1 MKTNALFEPENG
13 DFVKFIDEIHSLSAH
28 NAAIN
33 KAAAEQKLNGDMAGS
48 RSTAKSMRSI
58 RKQHEN
64 TMQEISSS
72 ARKANNSL
80 TSGSCAHN
88 VDFSAGQNRFSRK
101 QPVLHTRDSN
111 FNRASSSFKGSERFK
126 SKDRSFERNESN
138 FSRKDSSFYSHN
150 SASAPQA
157 RQADRSATMGTAK
170 SNSAQAGAPASG
182 GSGNFTGLNGQKNP
196 VQRRS
201 NNARQQAALTGAVPG
216 QAGGSAGNN
225 MTDNVQGMAKGSSG
239 SKKDNRFLPLIMF
252 WTMGVLMLI
261 LGNFNIEEA
270 VPIMVF
276 MFIVPFFITMN
287 AVKKSRNRQ

>member
-28 NAAIN
+28 TAAIN

-48 RSTAKSMRSI
+48 RSAASSMRRI

-64 TMQEISSS
+64 SMQEIRSSS
-72 ARKANNSL
+72 RKANDSL
-80 TSGSCAHN
+80 TSRSCAHN

-101 QPVLHTRDSN
+101 QPGLHTRDSN
-111 FNRASSSFKGSERFK
+111 FNGASGSFKGSERFNN
-126 SKDRSFERNESN
+126 KDRSFERNESN

-150 SASAPQA
+150 SVSDPQA
-157 RQADRSATMGTAK
+157 RQAARSNTRGTAY
-170 SNSAQAGAPASG
+170 SASAQAGAPGSG
-182 GSGNFTGLNGQKNP
+182 RSGNFTGLNGQNYQ

-201 NNARQQAALTGAVPG
+201 NNASQKAAHNGTAPG
-216 QAGGSAGNN
+216 QSSGSAGNN
-225 MTDNVQGMAKGSSG
+225 MAGNVQGMAKGSSG

-252 WTMGVLMLI
+252 WTMGVMMLK

-270 VPIMVF
+270 VPIIVF

-287 AVKKSRNRQ
+287 AVRKSRNRQ